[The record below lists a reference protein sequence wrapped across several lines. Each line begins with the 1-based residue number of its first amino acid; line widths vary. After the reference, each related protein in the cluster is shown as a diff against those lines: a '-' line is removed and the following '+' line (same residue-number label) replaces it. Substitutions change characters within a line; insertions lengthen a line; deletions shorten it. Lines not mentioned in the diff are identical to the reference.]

1 MQAQT
6 PEVSAEQATTEDVD
20 SVVAAI
26 LQENGNPDGVELELC
41 FVTTRQGI
49 APGIG
54 FYTEDMDYPLAITL
68 PKLKQLVEAI
78 ETEVA
83 NG

>member
-6 PEVSAEQATTEDVD
+6 PEVSAEQATTAGVD

-49 APGIG
+49 APGIC

-78 ETEVA
+78 EAEVA

>member
-6 PEVSAEQATTEDVD
+6 PEVSAEQATTADVD
-20 SVVAAI
+20 TVVAAI

-41 FVTTRQGI
+41 FVANREGI

-54 FYTEDMDYPLAITL
+54 FYTDGMDFPLMITV
-68 PKLKQLVEAI
+68 PQLKQLIEAI
-78 ETEVA
+78 ESEVA

>member
-6 PEVSAEQATTEDVD
+6 PEVSAEQATTADVD

-41 FVTTRQGI
+41 FVTTRQGV

-54 FYTEDMDYPLAITL
+54 FYTEYMDYPLAITL

>member
-6 PEVSAEQATTEDVD
+6 PEVSGEKATTPDIE
-20 SVVAAI
+20 SVVESI
-26 LQENGNPDGVELELC
+26 LEDNGNPDGIELELC
-41 FVTTRQGI
+41 FVSTRQGL

-54 FYTEDMDYPLAITL
+54 FYTDDMDYPLAITL

-78 ETEVA
+78 EAEVA
-83 NG
+83 NA

>member
-1 MQAQT
+1 MQART
-6 PEVSAEQATTEDVD
+6 PEVSAEKATTADLD

-26 LQENGNPDGVELELC
+26 LQENGNPDGVELEPC

-78 ETEVA
+78 EAEIA

>member
-6 PEVSAEQATTEDVD
+6 PEVSAEQATTADVD

-41 FVTTRQGI
+41 FVTTRQGV

>member
-6 PEVSAEQATTEDVD
+6 PEVSAEQATTADVD

-78 ETEVA
+78 EAEVA

>member
-6 PEVSAEQATTEDVD
+6 PEVSTEQATTADVD

-26 LQENGNPDGVELELC
+26 LQENGNPDGIELELC

-78 ETEVA
+78 EAEVRHA
-83 NG
+83 

>member
-6 PEVSAEQATTEDVD
+6 PEVSAEQATTADVD

>member
-6 PEVSAEQATTEDVD
+6 PEVSTEQATTAGVD
-20 SVVAAI
+20 SVVAGI

-78 ETEVA
+78 EAEVA